1 MVRNTIWGTSVLHSW
16 SIIIQCIYV
25 AFLCSYPKMVLLI
38 TLMIIT
44 HAQQVI
50 ESTTFDLEQASDILL
65 MVY

>member
-1 MVRNTIWGTSVLHSW
+1 MVRNTFWGTSVLHSW

>member
-1 MVRNTIWGTSVLHSW
+1 MVRNTFWGTSVLHSW
-16 SIIIQCIYV
+16 SIIIQCSYV
-25 AFLCSYPKMVLLI
+25 AILCSYPKMVLLI

>member
-1 MVRNTIWGTSVLHSW
+1 MVRNTFWGTSVLQSW

>member
-1 MVRNTIWGTSVLHSW
+1 MVRNTFWGTSVLHSW

-38 TLMIIT
+38 TLMTIT